1 MFASQTC
8 LRFIAMWLLGST
20 SVNIRTLFFPDQINV
35 QRLVFFSLL
44 KSASESM
51 IMLNFIKQI
60 AGMNFKKSSRN
71 SILLVIMGL

>member
-35 QRLVFFSLL
+35 QRLVFFLY
-44 KSASESM
+44 SM

-71 SILLVIMGL
+71 SIVLVIMGL